1 MTKEKELEEE
11 IRRFME
17 NFNSPNILTTLVIA
31 KVETAPPG
39 LTLRFS
45 EQVIPSEQIYCS
57 NYLLPHYHRDYTI
70 DGIVDN
76 IELTTREIS
85 GTLGKFK
92 LSNSTSTSAAG
103 EGPHTHAVPTISG
116 SGSFESKGDGTGAIK
131 GNGIYRTH
139 GDIWFE
145 DTLKPGDEVLV
156 NIVGV
161 YWVVVSKI
169 TKMPAGAEEGV

>member
-1 MTKEKELEEE
+1 MTNKETAEQFLSVIQKM
-11 IRRFME
+11 IRK
-17 NFNSPNILTTLVIA
+17 NFISTQVIA
-31 KVETAPPG
+31 KVETAPPE
-39 LTLRFS
+39 LTLKFS
-45 EQVIPSEQIYCS
+45 EQIIPSEQIYCS

-85 GTLGKFK
+85 GTLGKFE

-116 SGSFESKGDGTGAIK
+116 NGSFESKGDRTGAIK
-131 GNGIYRTH
+131 GNGIYQTH

-169 TKMPAGAEEGV
+169 TKMPSGAIEGV

>member
-1 MTKEKELEEE
+1 MTKGKELEKE
-11 IRRFME
+11 IKKVME
-17 NFNSPNILTTLVIA
+17 NFNSGNMLTTQVIA

-57 NYLLPHYHRDYTI
+57 NYLLPHYRRDYTI

-85 GTLGKFK
+85 GTLGKFE

-103 EGPHTHAVPTISG
+103 EGPHTHAVPSISG
-116 SGSFESKGDGTGAIK
+116 NGSFESKGEGTGAIK
-131 GNGIYRTH
+131 GNGIYQTH
-139 GDIWFE
+139 GNIWFE

-156 NIVGV
+156 NIVGI

>member
-1 MTKEKELEEE
+1 MSDWANDLILIMKEQ
-11 IRRFME
+11 
-17 NFNSPNILTTLVIA
+17 NITMPTQVIA
-31 KVETAPPG
+31 KVETAPPE
-39 LTLRFS
+39 LTLKFS
-45 EQVIPSEQIYCS
+45 EQIIPSKQIYCS

-92 LSNSTSTSAAG
+92 LSNSTSTSSAG

-116 SGSFESKGDGTGAIK
+116 NGSFESKGDGTGAIK
-131 GNGIYRTH
+131 GNGIYKTH
-139 GDIWFE
+139 GDIWLE

-169 TKMPAGAEEGV
+169 TKMPSGAIEGV